1 MSANV
6 KTWPYWVSLV
16 KGKNKIAGQREWE
29 GRNFSEKFESKTC
42 ICSPCCSLKFWIIL
56 PIYYNQVKGEKE

>member
-1 MSANV
+1 
-6 KTWPYWVSLV
+6 VSLV